1 MSAFKFHTTF
11 RPTGDQQEDVIAK
24 IDILRSCAVQANLTH
39 QHNHDAQTFL
49 KKLRQ
54 IDDELEGGGLDSVE
68 NYTSVIRKKA
78 GDLSALL
85 MIYLWQAGLSEWRYT
100 ESDRWFCEINSSLMN
115 GVIPV
120 TPFIF
125 PVVD

>member
-54 IDDELEGGGLDSVE
+54 IDDELEGGGWIAWKIILPLSGKKR
-68 NYTSVIRKKA
+68 VI
-78 GDLSALL
+78 
-85 MIYLWQAGLSEWRYT
+85 
-100 ESDRWFCEINSSLMN
+100 
-115 GVIPV
+115 
-120 TPFIF
+120 
-125 PVVD
+125 

>member
-24 IDILRSCAVQANLTH
+24 IDILLSRAVQANLAH

-54 IDDELEGGGLDSVE
+54 IDDELEGVLDSVE
-68 NYTSVIRKKA
+68 NHTPVIRKKA

-85 MIYLWQAGLSEWRYT
+85 MIYLRQAGLSEWRYT

-115 GVIPV
+115 GVILV

>member
-24 IDILRSCAVQANLTH
+24 IDILLSRAVQANLAH

-54 IDDELEGGGLDSVE
+54 IDDELEGGGWIAWKIILPLSGKKR
-68 NYTSVIRKKA
+68 VI
-78 GDLSALL
+78 
-85 MIYLWQAGLSEWRYT
+85 
-100 ESDRWFCEINSSLMN
+100 
-115 GVIPV
+115 
-120 TPFIF
+120 
-125 PVVD
+125 